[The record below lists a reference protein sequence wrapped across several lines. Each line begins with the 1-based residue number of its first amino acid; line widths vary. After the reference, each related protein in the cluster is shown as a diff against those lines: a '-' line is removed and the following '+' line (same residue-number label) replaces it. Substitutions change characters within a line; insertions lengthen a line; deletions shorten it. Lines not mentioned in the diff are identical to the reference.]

1 MLRIKAS
8 CLFADK
14 QLTEELSAA
23 VDEKER
29 LLSERSDRH
38 DVMEK
43 MNADVT
49 SLTEERDQLHETLQ
63 QLERDNIQ
71 IKTHLEEKNE
81 TVRRI
86 IITCVR
92 ASFKHLQTS
101 RIIDPYIFI

>member
-1 MLRIKAS
+1 MHTHTHTCA
-8 CLFADK
+8 LFSKCSVLKHHVYLQIK

-71 IKTHLEEKNE
+71 IKHIWKRKM
-81 TVRRI
+81 RR
-86 IITCVR
+86 
-92 ASFKHLQTS
+92 
-101 RIIDPYIFI
+101 